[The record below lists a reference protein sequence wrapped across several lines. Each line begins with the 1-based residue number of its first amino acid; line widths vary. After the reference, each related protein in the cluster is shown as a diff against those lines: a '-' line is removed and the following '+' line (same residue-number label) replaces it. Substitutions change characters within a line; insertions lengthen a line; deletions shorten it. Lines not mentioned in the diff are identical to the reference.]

1 MAWALRRLD
10 KTRLP
15 TGNPAAVPG
24 VAVGLVALLDQQQ
37 SWQQLPEREW
47 RRSACSVPMVCAVLV
62 CAYTGDGNPLGIQT
76 GVLLAVLF
84 PVLIGYS
91 LRMRRAPS
99 PRGGSQ
105 RRAHAS
111 LSFSVFLLLFVL
123 IRGASTRTGDLLGEH
138 K

>member
-37 SWQQLPEREW
+37 SWQELPEREW

-91 LRMRRAPS
+91 SRRAPS